1 MTIVLVVVA
10 GWVVLMILGLAL
22 AAAAGRR
29 APVPAPAPV
38 TARTA
43 EVSEARFERHQFQW
57 V

>member
-29 APVPAPAPV
+29 APVPAPSPV